1 MGCDGA
7 KGSGR
12 RMSQLGITP
21 TDQRSAAALVAAAS
35 GASVAALGGLVVAG
49 WLTVAVA
56 LIQVLPG
63 FPPMQ
68 YNTALGFMI
77 CGAALLAAALDL
89 RRPTALLGVLAGLMG
104 FATLVQYLFQ
114 RDLGIDQLLVETYIL
129 TGVADP
135 GRMGPNSAL
144 ALTLIGA
151 GLLSL
156 AWRPAYRHWH
166 VCPAFLGSVVIA
178 VGTAALVGYV
188 AGVPG
193 AYGWGHFNPM
203 AVHTALGFT
212 LLGGGIVGLAWNAA
226 ESESREAPA
235 WLALVATV
243 AVATVTLCMWYAL
256 TPGNAP
262 VLAPG
267 VPAVAPERTL
277 PNVTLATG
285 LLTAILLGWSVR
297 EGQVSRRRARSLEAT
312 NQALNEEIQART
324 KMEQA
329 IQQLAAIVESS
340 DDAILATTL
349 EGKIMTWNPG
359 AERLYG
365 YTRAE
370 AVGKHVSM
378 LHDRHHDDAAV
389 FRQIVGGDRVSR
401 LETVNLTK
409 DGRRIDVSLTV
420 SPILDKGG
428 RIVSA
433 STIAHDITG
442 RKLLDRMKDDFV
454 GTVSHELRTPLTAIK
469 GFIELVA
476 DGDAGPVTDTQREF
490 LQVAARNS
498 DKLGVLINDLIDMNL
513 IESHRLEI
521 RLEPLDLASVL
532 ADVAST
538 FRMMA
543 QSKGLAFRQDVAP
556 LPQVLGDSARLVQVF
571 SNLVSN
577 AIKYTPRG
585 EVGIQ
590 AAPSGAGVEVTVH
603 DTGIGLSR
611 EEHAQ
616 LFTRFFRGR
625 SSVVTEAGGTGLGL
639 VIAKAIVERHDGRI
653 DVESRPGEGTR
664 FRVTLPACAPNGTP
678 PAGSR
683 PD

>member
-1 MGCDGA
+1 
-7 KGSGR
+7 
-12 RMSQLGITP
+12 MSQLGVVR
-21 TDQRSAAALVAAAS
+21 TDPRSTAALVAAAS

-56 LIQVLPG
+56 LIQLVPG

-77 CGAALLAAALDL
+77 CGAALLCAALDL
-89 RRPTALLGVLAGLMG
+89 RRPTASLGVLAGLIG
-104 FATLVQYLFQ
+104 SATLFQYVFQ
-114 RDLGIDQLLVETYIL
+114 TDLGIDQLLVETYLL
-129 TGVADP
+129 TGVSYP

-144 ALTLIGA
+144 ALALVGA
-151 GLLSL
+151 ALVSL
-156 AWRPAYRHWH
+156 AWRPVYRHWH
-166 VCPAFLGSVVIA
+166 VCPALLGSVVIA
-178 VGTAALVGYV
+178 LGTATLVGYA

-193 AYGWGHFNPM
+193 AYGWSHFYPM
-203 AVHTALGFT
+203 GVHTGIGFT

-226 ESESREAPA
+226 EPESREAPA
-235 WLALVATV
+235 WLALVAAV

-256 TPGNAP
+256 SSGNAP
-262 VLAPG
+262 GLAPR
-267 VPAVAPERTL
+267 VPGVAPESTL

-297 EGQVSRRRARSLEAT
+297 EGQVSRRRARSLEVT
-312 NQALNEEIQART
+312 NRALNEEIQTRAR
-324 KMEQA
+324 MEPA

-349 EGKIMTWNPG
+349 DGRILTWNPG

-370 AVGKHVSM
+370 AVGKQVSM
-378 LHDRHHDDAAV
+378 LHGRRHNEAAL
-389 FRQIVGGDRVSR
+389 FRKIVKGERISR
-401 LETVNLTK
+401 LETENLTK
-409 DGRRIDVSLTV
+409 DMRRIDVSLTV
-420 SPILDKGG
+420 SPILDQSG

-433 STIAHDITG
+433 STIAHDITD

-476 DGDAGPVTDTQREF
+476 DGEAGPVTDTQREF
-490 LQVAARNS
+490 LEIAARNS

-513 IESHRLEI
+513 IESNRLEV
-521 RLEPLDLASVL
+521 RLVPLDLASVL

-538 FRMMA
+538 FRVMA
-543 QSKGLAFRQDVAP
+543 QSKGLAFRQNVAP

-577 AIKYTPRG
+577 AIKYTPSG
-585 EVGIQ
+585 EVGIH
-590 AAPSGAGVEVTVH
+590 AAATDAGVEVTVH

-639 VIAKAIVERHDGRI
+639 VIAKAIVGRHEGKI
-653 DVESRPGEGTR
+653 DVESRPGEGSR
-664 FRVTLPACAPNGTP
+664 FRVTLPAWG
-678 PAGSR
+678 PAASGPDGSR